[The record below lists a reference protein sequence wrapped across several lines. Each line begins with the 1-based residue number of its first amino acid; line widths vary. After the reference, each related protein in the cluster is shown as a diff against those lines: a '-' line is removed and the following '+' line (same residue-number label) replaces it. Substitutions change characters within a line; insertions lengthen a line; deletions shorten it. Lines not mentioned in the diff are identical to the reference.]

1 MPQQLILP
9 AIIMSLALVLYTAG
23 VWSER
28 VQRDLKGWHVVLF
41 WLGIVCDGTA
51 TYLMRLLVMMGE
63 DPGVIHGVTGLAA
76 FLLML
81 LHALWATWVFLRG
94 RPEAREGFHRY
105 RVAVW
110 VVWLVPYLGGMVAG
124 IARGAGG

>member
-1 MPQQLILP
+1 MPQLLILP
-9 AIIMSLALVLYTAG
+9 AIIMSLAFALYTAG

-28 VQRDLKGWHVVLF
+28 LQRDLKGWHVILF
-41 WLGIVCDGTA
+41 WLGIACDGTA
-51 TYLMRLLVMMGE
+51 TYLMRLLAISGE
-63 DPGVIHGVTGLAA
+63 DPGVIHSITGLAA

-81 LHALWATWVFLRG
+81 LHALWATWVFFRG

-105 RVAVW
+105 SVAVW